1 MKCPACQKHLSLRA
15 LSQRGRLRTCNH
27 CRMILEL
34 IPNWTGLTATILL
47 ISLLCGVIGYFTS
60 NIYLIFL
67 TVLVCYPAIA
77 FCGYRFRSAAAGPLP
92 KR

>member
-1 MKCPACQKHLSLRA
+1 
-15 LSQRGRLRTCNH
+15 
-27 CRMILEL
+27 MILEL